1 MCFFFPQIVSDAT
14 FDEFSDFLY
23 YSSRFIC
30 LVRFSKGIPFVTF
43 DKFTHSLKTHN
54 ILATI
59 KLGKK
64 KYFPSKILVI
74 SA

>member
-1 MCFFFPQIVSDAT
+1 MCFFFAQIVSHAT

-43 DKFTHSLKTHN
+43 DKFSHSLKTHN
-54 ILATI
+54 ILSTI
-59 KLGKK
+59 KLSKK
-64 KYFPSKILVI
+64 NIFLVKFL
-74 SA
+74 